1 LRQFTK
7 HLLDDELID
16 RLKIKKSLESCN
28 ILEMERI
35 SDPKVKSKHVVI
47 CITGFLQED
56 QNKGEF
62 WIELKKY
69 YKNAEIFAVSW
80 NACTTTTF
88 LSQGVF
94 NNNDKKI

>member
-1 LRQFTK
+1 LNIR
-7 HLLDDELID
+7 
-16 RLKIKKSLESCN
+16 KSLEGCN

-35 SDPKVKSKHVVI
+35 SDPKIKSKHVVI

-62 WIELKKY
+62 WKELKKY

-88 LSQGVF
+88 LS
-94 NNNDKKI
+94 

>member
-1 LRQFTK
+1 LFDETSIYK
-7 HLLDDELID
+7 LDIGKTLDN
-16 RLKIKKSLESCN
+16 CN

-35 SDPKVKSKHVVI
+35 SDPKIKSKHVVI
-47 CITGFLQED
+47 CVTGFLQED

-62 WIELKKY
+62 WKELKKY

-88 LSQGVF
+88 LS
-94 NNNDKKI
+94 